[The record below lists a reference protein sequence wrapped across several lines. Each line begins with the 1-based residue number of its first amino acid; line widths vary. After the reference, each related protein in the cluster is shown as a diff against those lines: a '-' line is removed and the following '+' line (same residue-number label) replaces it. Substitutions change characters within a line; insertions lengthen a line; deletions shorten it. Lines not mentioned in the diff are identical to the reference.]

1 MQSQTCCL
9 PQPESS
15 SPTCS
20 EPWRCACTFVREP
33 PNGRLA
39 AVEGFDE
46 RFPGAVLV
54 FDRRLRHVRAWGR
67 DVRAIDA
74 RPVGKT
80 LAETVPPD
88 LATIFE
94 PAYRAAL
101 EGDATRIELPFSDRD
116 WLVTVSPLGE
126 RMGIVVALDVTDH
139 KGRERRLTE
148 LATRDALTGLWN
160 RRRLVE
166 ELDWLA
172 RDARPGSVLVLDL
185 DGFKQV
191 NDRLG
196 HDAGDELLRRV
207 AQTVGGCVRRA
218 DIVAR
223 LGGDEFAVLLTG
235 ATPEDAARVA
245 ENIDR
250 SVEAIWPIGLR
261 GGVSI
266 GVASIAGGATEALS
280 RADRAMYAKKR
291 AA

>member
-1 MQSQTCCL
+1 ML
-9 PQPESS
+9 IAAFGVVIANVFGVVAL
-15 SPTCS
+15 
-20 EPWRCACTFVREP
+20 RFYVRARAAER
-33 PNGRLA
+33 RLA
-39 AVEGFDE
+39 TMEAFDE

-80 LAETVPPD
+80 LTETVPPD

-139 KGRERRLTE
+139 KRRERRLTE
-148 LATRDALTGLWN
+148 LATRDSLTGLWN

-250 SVEAIWPIGLR
+250 AVDAIWPIGLR